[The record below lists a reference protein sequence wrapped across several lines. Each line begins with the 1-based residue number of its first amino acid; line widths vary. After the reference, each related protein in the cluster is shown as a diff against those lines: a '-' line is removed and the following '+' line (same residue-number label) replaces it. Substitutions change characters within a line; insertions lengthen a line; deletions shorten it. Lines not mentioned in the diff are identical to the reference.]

1 MIAISIITRKLREGK
16 TYEDFRKAWY
26 HTVGFGT
33 TSKLY
38 TAINALDQRE
48 IIVIGFVEVKLG
60 QDPMEIL
67 RIDIKERLDNPLETV
82 IEPKIGRT
90 YGILVSEDDFSSTG
104 KIEYKP
110 TSINGKETDFAE
122 ISQGLA
128 LAQKLI
134 TQAAAEREKAKKRP
148 KLDLEAGAFTI

>member
-1 MIAISIITRKLREGK
+1 MIAISIITRKLKKGK

-33 TSKLY
+33 ANKLY

-48 IIVIGFVEVKLG
+48 IIVVGFVEVKPG
-60 QDPMEIL
+60 QDPMKIL
-67 RIDIKERLDNPLETV
+67 RIDVKERLDNPLETV
-82 IEPKIGRT
+82 IEPKIGRK
-90 YGILVSEDDFSSTG
+90 YGILVSEDDFSPTG

-110 TSINGKETDFAE
+110 PSIHGEKTDFTE

-134 TQAAAEREKAKKRP
+134 TQAAAEREKARKGRSYS
-148 KLDLEAGAFTI
+148 